1 MIIQSKYTKIF
12 NSKDLTRQK
21 YDELYNFAVLIRSHK
36 NTVSQYVN
44 GNLLHFLKYNKFQFL
59 KEIRERF
66 KGVIPSSFD
75 AQLYTQVFTCYQN
88 KFDAIQHKLVF
99 EVVTFKGFEFYKR
112 DTKTHKKGDLK
123 KVIIAKRQTPLSIC
137 LTYLA
142 RYGNEN
148 TLQYINSN
156 ISKCDEKK
164 REFYNNILRYRN
176 KFGFERLYNLA
187 LSKRKRIVKHYSEY
201 LIEFKSL
208 TFSGRCRKTRIIDY
222 NHRFG
227 SVINSFI
234 SLSGIGRKS
243 FDIPV
248 TFNKVCH
255 GNMKDY
261 RKKNPDYEY
270 TLTFD
275 EKKHRVNIHL
285 CKDGERYIPQVNG
298 STVGI
303 DVNCKHNL
311 FSLSDE
317 TTYDYD
323 RKLVNDFCKLSLEI
337 DKLKEKNKEYKVGKR
352 KQQKLDTLKSKMI
365 KSEQQLIAD
374 MCKTLQSQGVGHI
387 VMEDLNNG
395 FGKCYVKDKD
405 NVDINYNR
413 KVKFLGLS
421 SLKQEVEHI
430 ARKYD
435 IAVSQEKLYK
445 YVQTTFDDARN
456 NLRYFKDK
464 VKHYEE
470 QTKMAYSLYSSVQAL
485 KLCERIR
492 KMSDEELVDFYND
505 VCMKRWDKKS
515 YCFIII
521 PIMSYEDGRI
531 DWFHTYRNIKNVE
544 CLTEKNISDINN
556 LVNTIKPDTKYI
568 SYELLKGYNN
578 QFKKLDI
585 ENMINIIIEKETDIT
600 NEELI

>member
-21 YDELYNFAVLIRSHK
+21 YDELHDFAVLIRSHK
-36 NTVSQYVN
+36 STVSQYVN
-44 GNLLHFLKYNKFQFL
+44 GNLLHFLEYNKFQFL

-75 AQLYTQVFTCYQN
+75 VQLYTQVFTCYQN

-99 EVVTFKGFEFYKR
+99 EVVTFNGFEFYKR
-112 DTKTHKKGDLK
+112 DTKKHKKGDLK
-123 KVIIAKRQTPLSIC
+123 KVVIAKRQTPLSIC

-148 TLQYINSN
+148 TLQYIDSN

-164 REFYNNILRYRN
+164 REFYNNILRYCN

-187 LSKRKRIVKHYSEY
+187 LSKRKRIVKHYSESP
-201 LIEFKSL
+201 IEFKSL

-222 NHRFG
+222 NSKFG
-227 SVINSFI
+227 SKINSFV

-248 TFNKVCH
+248 TFNKGWH

-270 TLTFD
+270 TITFN
-275 EKKHRVNIHL
+275 EREHQVNIHL
-285 CKDGERYIPQVNG
+285 CKDGERYIPQPNG
-298 STVGI
+298 NTIGI

-317 TTYDYD
+317 TTYDYN
-323 RKLVNDFCKLSLEI
+323 RKLVNDFCKLSIEI
-337 DKLKEKNKEYKVGKR
+337 DKLKGKNKEYKVGKR
-352 KQQKLDTLKSKMI
+352 KQQKLDTLKTKMA
-365 KSEQQLIAD
+365 KSEQQLIST

-395 FGKCYVKDKD
+395 FGKCYVKDKG
-405 NVDINYNR
+405 NEGINYNR

-435 IAVSQEKLYK
+435 IAVSTVQANYTSKMCPICGCIEDENRPNQETFECIECGHKDNADFNAAKNIRNRVLVTVLRESLLK
-445 YVQTTFDDARN
+445 QMDNGAFEPRNLKREKVKEVLLSFRRNLQENARSECIESGHPTFD
-456 NLRYFKDK
+456 
-464 VKHYEE
+464 
-470 QTKMAYSLYSSVQAL
+470 
-485 KLCERIR
+485 
-492 KMSDEELVDFYND
+492 
-505 VCMKRWDKKS
+505 
-515 YCFIII
+515 
-521 PIMSYEDGRI
+521 
-531 DWFHTYRNIKNVE
+531 
-544 CLTEKNISDINN
+544 
-556 LVNTIKPDTKYI
+556 YI
-568 SYELLKGYNN
+568 
-578 QFKKLDI
+578 
-585 ENMINIIIEKETDIT
+585 
-600 NEELI
+600 